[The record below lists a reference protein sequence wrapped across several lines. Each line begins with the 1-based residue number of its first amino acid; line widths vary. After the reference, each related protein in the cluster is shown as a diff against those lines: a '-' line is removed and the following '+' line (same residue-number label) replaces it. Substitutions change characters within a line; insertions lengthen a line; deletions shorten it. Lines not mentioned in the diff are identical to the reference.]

1 MHLNNM
7 KKTPAQS
14 PKITSTG
21 RKIDFQQ
28 FRRREPAKFG
38 TFLRMITYALIVS
51 GMAFGLMEL
60 LQTLG
65 SA

>member
-1 MHLNNM
+1 MRKEPKH
-7 KKTPAQS
+7 S
-14 PKITSTG
+14 PKTTSTG

-28 FRRREPAKFG
+28 FRRREPAGMG
-38 TFLRMITYALIVS
+38 TFLRMLTYALIIS

-65 SA
+65 SV